1 MICSRPYNP
10 KIQGKIESSHRELR
24 NKLYYDMAKLK
35 NNWVENLPNYMRVLN
50 ELAREELGWQSP
62 FEVYY
67 GRKSNFVVKASYNTN
82 KTITWM
88 PTLSKPTSIS
98 VLQNRSKRINKIRSE
113 AAEYTKRL
121 DKRMV
126 DKAQNNRVQIQR

>member
-67 GRKSNFVVKASYNTN
+67 GRKSHLVVKASCNTN
-82 KTITWM
+82 KSITWM
-88 PTLSKPTSIS
+88 PTSSEPASMN
-98 VLQNRSKRINKIRSE
+98 VLQNRSKRRKKIRGE
-113 AAEYTKRL
+113 TAENTKRL
-121 DKRMV
+121 D
-126 DKAQNNRVQIQR
+126 

>member
-88 PTLSKPTSIS
+88 PTSSEPTSIN
-98 VLQNRSKRINKIRSE
+98 VLQNRSKQIKKKKG
-113 AAEYTKRL
+113 TKQWSTNAMI
-121 DKRMV
+121 KY
-126 DKAQNNRVQIQR
+126 

>member
-1 MICSRPYNP
+1 MISSRPYNP
-10 KIQGKIESSHRELR
+10 KAQRKIERSHRELG
-24 NKLYYDMAKLK
+24 NKLHYDMVKLK
-35 NNWVENLPNYMRVLN
+35 NKGVNWVENVANYMRVLN

-88 PTLSKPTSIS
+88 PT
-98 VLQNRSKRINKIRSE
+98 SE
-113 AAEYTKRL
+113 
-121 DKRMV
+121 
-126 DKAQNNRVQIQR
+126 QIQMNKENSK

>member
-10 KIQGKIESSHRELR
+10 KILGKIESSHRELR

-88 PTLSKPTSIS
+88 PTSSEPTSIN
-98 VLQNRSKRINKIRSE
+98 VLQNRSKQIKKKKG
-113 AAEYTKRL
+113 TKQWSTNAMI
-121 DKRMV
+121 KY
-126 DKAQNNRVQIQR
+126 